1 MPDRTLNDCFEET
14 LRPLVTLK
22 PLFLLRD
29 GILNPFE
36 RVLLKHDRGLRISSQ
51 RPAQELAQL
60 RALHGLG
67 HFDEAPA
74 NNPLQP
80 ADLLSRIGERITQ
93 DCRLLPEK
101 YLHPKDLQLEGSV
114 EQLYVHPEAKV
125 SRHAVIDSSEGPV
138 VIGSQAR
145 ISALSFVKGPAYVGR
160 NTQLDQCRFSNS
172 IAGENCRLGG
182 EIADSIIGDF
192 SNKHHDGFLGHSLV
206 GDWVNLGALTTTSDL
221 KNNYGEIRLHYS
233 GKTYTTGTI
242 KFGSIIGDYAK
253 TAIGT
258 LLGTGSIVGVGAN
271 LFGDSHWSGDIAPFT
286 WGRAGSYDRGLFIRD
301 AGRMMQRRGQSVSAQ
316 LEGLLRTI

>member
-138 VIGSQAR
+138 VIDSQAR
-145 ISALSFVKGPAYVGR
+145 ISALSFVKGPA
-160 NTQLDQCRFSNS
+160 
-172 IAGENCRLGG
+172 
-182 EIADSIIGDF
+182 
-192 SNKHHDGFLGHSLV
+192 
-206 GDWVNLGALTTTSDL
+206 
-221 KNNYGEIRLHYS
+221 
-233 GKTYTTGTI
+233 
-242 KFGSIIGDYAK
+242 
-253 TAIGT
+253 
-258 LLGTGSIVGVGAN
+258 
-271 LFGDSHWSGDIAPFT
+271 
-286 WGRAGSYDRGLFIRD
+286 
-301 AGRMMQRRGQSVSAQ
+301 
-316 LEGLLRTI
+316 